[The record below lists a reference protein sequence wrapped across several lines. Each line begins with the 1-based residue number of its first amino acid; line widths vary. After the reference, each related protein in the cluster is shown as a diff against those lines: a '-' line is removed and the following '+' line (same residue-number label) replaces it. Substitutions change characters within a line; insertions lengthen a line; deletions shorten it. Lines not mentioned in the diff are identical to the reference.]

1 VLLPI
6 PMRQIE
12 RLSAG
17 LLVVIRV
24 IVIVIFAIMV
34 TAAIAQVIFRYVL
47 GFPLGWTEELARIM
61 MIWWVFLCVA
71 VLASQRKLLAVDA
84 LLLVLPPRGQAFL
97 MAFVHL
103 LSAAFIGWMAWLGVR
118 LVGLAGT
125 QTSVALEIPY
135 AWIYAALPT
144 GIGLAGLYFLLNGLV
159 DLHRAVT
166 ARDLE
171 ERAASRGLVA
181 EDRE

>member
-1 VLLPI
+1 MHL
-6 PMRQIE
+6 IE
-12 RLSAG
+12 RTSAG
-17 LLVVIRV
+17 LLALIRTVI
-24 IVIVIFAIMV
+24 IATFAVMV
-34 TAAIAQVIFRYVL
+34 TAAIAQVIFRYFL

-61 MIWWVFLCVA
+61 MIWWVYLCVA

-84 LLLVLPPRGQAFL
+84 LLLVLPSRGQAFL

-103 LSAAFIGWMAWLGVR
+103 LCGAFMVWMTWLGVR

-144 GIGLAGLYFLLNGLV
+144 GIGLTAVYFLLNGAV
-159 DLHRAVT
+159 DLYRGVM
-166 ARDLE
+166 ARDLD
-171 ERAASRGLVA
+171 ALISARGIRTDDTA
-181 EDRE
+181 